1 MIPRRRKPPLLEA
14 LGNPPTGR
22 SGGRG
27 LAHGPISG
35 QPTVVHPGA
44 AAGTSGTR
52 PASLIEPRPS
62 ASGVP
67 TGAAASAGSWFGADR
82 AGASGHPARD
92 RTTVIL
98 FLLATLV
105 GLFAITW
112 SLAYRLGHRSG
123 QQSVLVHTDPK
134 DAAAITGQVP
144 IELPPTSGAP
154 GPTGT
159 VQPAPGVAPIGA
171 GRASSGAMPP
181 IVGPDL
187 RKPGFNYLEVC
198 LLTWRDAEPAVR
210 FLQANGI
217 RAAAVPAAKGVD
229 PGNPQPNN
237 RFLIIVDQ
245 PFASGKEYRN
255 SQAQRDALKAEIRR
269 LGKKWQTEHRGASDF
284 HEPEFRLQK
293 GTK

>member
-1 MIPRRRKPPLLEA
+1 
-14 LGNPPTGR
+14 
-22 SGGRG
+22 
-27 LAHGPISG
+27 
-35 QPTVVHPGA
+35 
-44 AAGTSGTR
+44 
-52 PASLIEPRPS
+52 
-62 ASGVP
+62 
-67 TGAAASAGSWFGADR
+67 
-82 AGASGHPARD
+82 
-92 RTTVIL
+92 
-98 FLLATLV
+98 
-105 GLFAITW
+105 
-112 SLAYRLGHRSG
+112 
-123 QQSVLVHTDPK
+123 
-134 DAAAITGQVP
+134 
-144 IELPPTSGAP
+144 
-154 GPTGT
+154 
-159 VQPAPGVAPIGA
+159 
-171 GRASSGAMPP
+171 MPP